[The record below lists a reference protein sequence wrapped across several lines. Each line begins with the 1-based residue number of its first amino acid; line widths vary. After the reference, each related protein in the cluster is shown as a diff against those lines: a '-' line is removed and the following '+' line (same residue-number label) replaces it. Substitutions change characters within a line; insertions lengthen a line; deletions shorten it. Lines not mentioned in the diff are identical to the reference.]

1 MELLKNDFARLQ
13 QRSLIRW
20 QGKGTEAAGQTIE
33 SEGRPAR
40 WGNVCELEE
49 VERAFFDGSG
59 PQPGPRRTRRGR
71 RQLERRDEWSS
82 WRTILRGRG
91 L

>member
-40 WGNVCELEE
+40 WGNVVKSAIRGEK
-49 VERAFFDGSG
+49 F
-59 PQPGPRRTRRGR
+59 TRRK
-71 RQLERRDEWSS
+71 
-82 WRTILRGRG
+82 
-91 L
+91 